1 MGTIYI
7 PEPQQPTD
15 YDISSYSLYVMKINV
30 NRMEHMI
37 KSGYYC
43 LQYSDDEWKK
53 FKLIK
58 KSLE

>member
-37 KSGYYC
+37 KSGTTVYNI
-43 LQYSDDEWKK
+43 LMMSGR
-53 FKLIK
+53 
-58 KSLE
+58 SLN

>member
-30 NRMEHMI
+30 KEH
-37 KSGYYC
+37 KQGSRQHSYR
-43 LQYSDDEWKK
+43 KK
-53 FKLIK
+53 N
-58 KSLE
+58 